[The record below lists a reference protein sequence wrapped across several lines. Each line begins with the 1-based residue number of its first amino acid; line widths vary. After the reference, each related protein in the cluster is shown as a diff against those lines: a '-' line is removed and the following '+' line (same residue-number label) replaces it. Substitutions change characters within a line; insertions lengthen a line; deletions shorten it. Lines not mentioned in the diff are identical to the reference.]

1 MNTISVILG
10 WVLIAL
16 IVVLFTDVVGVV
28 RVKVYKERRIWAELI
43 QRKFIYKSLGLLVVA
58 LIYIYLK

>member
-43 QRKFIYKSLGLLVVA
+43 RREFVCKSSVLLVVA

>member
-43 QRKFIYKSLGLLVVA
+43 RREFVCKSLGLLVVA